1 MVTLD
6 RPRIDQVTAW
16 KRSEVVF
23 DDVSLPEA
31 VTEMNR
37 YNREPIVLVDDA
49 ALSRLR
55 VSGSYRAGDSDGFA
69 HAAAT
74 LHGLLMRR
82 VDGRFELL
90 RPQ

>member
-37 YNREPIVLVDDA
+37 YNREPIVLVGDA

-69 HAAAT
+69 HAAAA